1 MLHVWIDEL
10 TPCLKDS
17 VTGDLIPTEVTQI
30 VRKSF
35 LRKFSKAN
43 GWYVDWASLLDEGCE
58 IYALVLQ
65 GTVDIQGMI
74 TLKRDDE
81 SKALYMAWASA
92 APFNNPQLTE
102 NVKYKGICGHL
113 FAIAADKSY
122 EYGYDGF
129 MYGFAANEQLM
140 KHYIERFGALYVGM
154 RHPFHFVMG
163 PEQSSRLIGEYD
175 YEWTDAKI

>member
-10 TPCLKDS
+10 TPCLKDTI
-17 VTGDLIPTEVTQI
+17 TGDLIPTEVTQI

-35 LRKFSKAN
+35 LKKFSKDN
-43 GWYVDWASLLDEGCE
+43 GWYVDWVSLLDEGCE
-58 IYALVLQ
+58 VYALVLK

-74 TLKRDDE
+74 AIKRDDDA
-81 SKALYMAWASA
+81 KALYMAWAVA
-92 APFNNPQLTE
+92 APYNNPQLTDS
-102 NVKYKGICGHL
+102 VKYQGIGGHL

-129 MYGFAANEQLM
+129 MYGFAANEQLL
-140 KHYIERFGALYVGM
+140 KHYIERFDALYVGM